1 MSSQSPKWEL
11 GEVLSSLDA
20 KKESRSCSFVPVY
33 FPGQMFGKPHMYLH
47 GYARLLLRPVEP
59 VGGEGEKVR
68 YFKYIGVHPRYKLVE
83 LRPGDSAAWL
93 HWSNGEVTNEG
104 PHWNEEYIVETPQAF
119 QRIDEAEA
127 KELIRQLQPLSP
139 PASSKPDLQE
149 EIARLKQ
156 TIAEDDA
163 KIARL
168 EQQLVLAGE
177 CYRMTREM
185 LEETW
190 KQFNIARNKS

>member
-1 MSSQSPKWEL
+1 
-11 GEVLSSLDA
+11 
-20 KKESRSCSFVPVY
+20 VPVY

-68 YFKYIGVHPRYKLVE
+68 YFNECPGEAWFRLNVDGTIDW
-83 LRPGDSAAWL
+83 LRES
-93 HWSNGEVTNEG
+93 GE
-104 PHWNEEYIVETPQAF
+104 P
-119 QRIDEAEA
+119 
-127 KELIRQLQPLSP
+127 IRQASNLEGFLRRRGKHERDPSEVPPELLSP

-149 EIARLKQ
+149 EIERLKR

-168 EQQLVLAGE
+168 EQQLSLAGE

>member
-1 MSSQSPKWEL
+1 MSSQPTKWEL

-47 GYARLLLRPVEP
+47 GYARLL
-59 VGGEGEKVR
+59 GGEGEKVR

>member
-1 MSSQSPKWEL
+1 MTQTLERT
-11 GEVLSSLDA
+11 GEF
-20 KKESRSCSFVPVY
+20 RVPN
-33 FPGQMFGKPHMYLH
+33 PGEWHECP
-47 GYARLLLRPVEP
+47 GYAPAIQGAGMGCTRSAWILRPVEP

-149 EIARLKQ
+149 EIERLKR

-168 EQQLVLAGE
+168 EQQLSLAGE